1 MALLQQ
7 SQPFLEPG
15 RDSFDV
21 ELSDFDGRHDD
32 RTPDNHYSN
41 PKPAAQ
47 AKNSPW
53 LIAAA
58 LAITV
63 LGFVINTES
72 TEYFETELGWR
83 KPFATLYLTHTSLAL
98 PWLCY
103 TLYSR
108 FSQRGV
114 TYRAWVRD
122 YNNSLREAISTI
134 DAYTTDG
141 PWMVYKF
148 KGRVGGPLDFLL
160 TTMAVLT
167 VVLTM
172 SGASWFVALAWTTPA
187 DLTAIY
193 NCSTFFAAAFS
204 VPLLKERLG
213 KYSIV
218 AVALSIVGTFVIAY
232 GDTTAVHDPGDKVGT
247 SRLFGNIIASV
258 GALAF
263 GLYEVLFKKWACS
276 SQPMGPKQSLPLTL
290 TASALTGF
298 YTLSVGW
305 VVLIL
310 LHIFGIETMVWPSGE
325 VWLYIII
332 AVLSGS
338 TDSKHVTID
347 EFERT
352 PRQLAHLGAF
362 VGKRANSKRQRA
374 LSPLVTKDLRPL
386 QLLTKQQQTGHDL
399 KGRLYNMSSIPAATH
414 SLSNRTAMSDKRRVQ
429 LAQDGETLLEY
440 IKSSIQEPEGDDIQ
454 PSLVKALRDPAF
466 AALTQEDRCAAI
478 ECAIGELKQAR
489 IEWCD
494 VQNVPSDDWAARSMS
509 KEEDEVVSKAQELLM
524 KGTMDWA
531 TFKGM
536 VLRLVEARVKP
547 KEEEKVVFE
556 GRDGGGRGE
565 ESSRS

>member
-21 ELSDFDGRHDD
+21 ELSDFDGRHGD
-32 RTPDNHYSN
+32 RTPDSHYSS

-108 FSQRGV
+108 LSQRGV
-114 TYRAWVRD
+114 TYRDWVRD

-213 KYSIV
+213 KYSII

-247 SRLFGNIIASV
+247 SRFFGNVIASV

-338 TDSKHVTID
+338 SASKHVAID

-352 PRQLAHLGAF
+352 SQQLATKATF
-362 VGKRANSKRQRA
+362 VRKRAMSKRQRA
-374 LSPLVTKDLRPL
+374 LSSLVTKDS
-386 QLLTKQQQTGHDL
+386 TKQQQTGHDL
-399 KGRLYNMSSIPAATH
+399 KGRLYNMSSTPAATH
-414 SLSNRTAMSDKRRVQ
+414 SLSNTTAMSDKRRVQ
-429 LAQDGETLLEY
+429 LAPNGETLLEY

-454 PSLVKALRDPAF
+454 PSLVEALRDPIF

-494 VQNVPSDDWAARSMS
+494 VQNVPSGDWAARSMS
-509 KEEDEVVSKAQELLM
+509 KEEDEVVSEAQELLM
-524 KGTMDWA
+524 KGTMDWV

-536 VLRLVEARVKP
+536 VLRLVEVRVKP
-547 KEEEKVVFE
+547 AEEEKVVFE

-565 ESSRS
+565 ESSRP

>member
-32 RTPDNHYSN
+32 RTPDSHYTN

-72 TEYFETELGWR
+72 TEYFETSLGWR

-114 TYRAWVRD
+114 TYREWVRD

-213 KYSIV
+213 KYSII

-247 SRLFGNIIASV
+247 SRLFGNVIASV

-276 SQPMGPKQSLPLTL
+276 SQPMGPRQSLPLTL

-338 TDSKHVTID
+338 ISITMLAVLVVWTDPVFGSFANVLSV
-347 EFERT
+347 F
-352 PRQLAHLGAF
+352 F
-362 VGKRANSKRQRA
+362 VA
-374 LSPLVTKDLRPL
+374 LSDWLLFGLTPSLATYIGGGIVVVAFS
-386 QLLTKQQQTGHDL
+386 LLTWDT
-399 KGRLYNMSSIPAATH
+399 
-414 SLSNRTAMSDKRRVQ
+414 
-429 LAQDGETLLEY
+429 
-440 IKSSIQEPEGDDIQ
+440 
-454 PSLVKALRDPAF
+454 F
-466 AALTQEDRCAAI
+466 AGKTVHR
-478 ECAIGELKQAR
+478 
-489 IEWCD
+489 
-494 VQNVPSDDWAARSMS
+494 
-509 KEEDEVVSKAQELLM
+509 
-524 KGTMDWA
+524 
-531 TFKGM
+531 
-536 VLRLVEARVKP
+536 
-547 KEEEKVVFE
+547 
-556 GRDGGGRGE
+556 
-565 ESSRS
+565 

>member
-53 LIAAA
+53 LIAGA

-63 LGFVINTES
+63 LGFVVNTES

-114 TYRAWVRD
+114 TYRNWVRD

-338 TDSKHVTID
+338 TSYQGYLCWEKGKLEEAACTESTGHQGLEAAII
-347 EFERT
+347 
-352 PRQLAHLGAF
+352 AH
-362 VGKRANSKRQRA
+362 Q
-374 LSPLVTKDLRPL
+374 
-386 QLLTKQQQTGHDL
+386 KQQAGHDL

-454 PSLVKALRDPAF
+454 LSLVKALRDPVF

-547 KEEEKVVFE
+547 EEEEKVVFE